1 MNKLQHRFLAI
12 TTLIIILSIVVGFII
27 SNLLYGAF
35 VKDQFDER
43 QIGVL
48 EQFKTQIEDEHLS
61 FEEAT
66 AFLQSMSEIDYQMV
80 LLHED
85 GSQQSFGTP
94 FDDYTLTPEMSEL
107 LDEQTI
113 YHGIS
118 HFQTTFLMMSHFS
131 NTLANTV
138 GMQVNIENEFTDWIV
153 LF

>member
-1 MNKLQHRFLAI
+1 M
-12 TTLIIILSIVVGFII
+12 VGFII

-48 EQFKTQIEDEHLS
+48 EQFTTQIEDENLS

-85 GSQQSFGTP
+85 GSQVT
-94 FDDYTLTPEMSEL
+94 
-107 LDEQTI
+107 
-113 YHGIS
+113 
-118 HFQTTFLMMSHFS
+118 
-131 NTLANTV
+131 
-138 GMQVNIENEFTDWIV
+138 
-153 LF
+153 